1 MMNLRDY
8 QQPKVEQV
16 SQILM
21 DKGICLMAFECRT
34 GKTISSLFA
43 AHNVGAKSVL
53 FVTPKK
59 AIPSIQHDY
68 DAMKAD
74 NPYLFSISITNP
86 ESILA
91 SFKKAEKLAF
101 DIVCNKYPTV
111 SRKGIKFKGLLSV
124 EKDRQLSLLL
134 PYLAEGIDTIIV
146 DECHRLSAFP
156 RPSGAQECIRKMA
169 KGKKVLLLSGT
180 PNPES
185 HSMFFHEFQISERT
199 PWAQYKNFYAWAK
212 DGYVNIKDKMVNGLK
227 VTDYSEGNKDRILR
241 DISGYTVTLTQQE
254 AGFETNIDERT
265 LFVQMTD
272 KTAKLIRDL
281 KRNRVVGISR
291 IPLEQTRRP
300 ADGSNN
306 PTELIAETPADLLNK
321 IHQLAGGTIKI
332 DDGYYIVDRSKAE
345 YLASTFRNRHYC
357 VFYSYKAER
366 DLLKAIL
373 GSKVTEDWQEFQATP
388 DSIFIGQIRSVREG
402 IRLDTAEFSVFYS
415 MEYSYVS
422 YAQGINRIV
431 SKERSNASKIY
442 FLTSQCKIEQM
453 ILDCVH
459 NKKDFTLSV
468 YNNKQ

>member
-111 SRKGIKFKGLLSV
+111 SRKGVKFKGQLNV

-134 PYLAEGIDTIIV
+134 PYLAEGIDTIII

-185 HSMFFHEFQISERT
+185 HSMFFHEFQISDNS
-199 PWAQYKNFYAWAK
+199 PWARYKNFYAWAK
-212 DGYVNIKDKMVNGLK
+212 DGYVNIQDKMVNGFK
-227 VTDYSEGNKDRILR
+227 VPDYSNGNKDLILR
-241 DISGYTVTLTQQE
+241 DISDYTVTLTQQE
-254 AGFETNIDERT
+254 AGFESKINEQQ
-265 LFVQMTD
+265 LFVKMKPLTEN
-272 KTAKLIRDL
+272 LIRSL
-281 KRNRVVGISR
+281 KRFRVVNIEN
-291 IPLEQTRRP
+291 IQLEQTRRP
-300 ADGSNN
+300 ADGSND
-306 PTELIAETPADLLNK
+306 PTELAAETAADLLNK
-321 IHQLAGGTIKI
+321 IHQLSGGTIKI

-345 YLASTFRNRHYC
+345 FLADKFKGHHYC

-366 DLLKAIL
+366 DLLKAVL
-373 GSKVTEDWQEFQATP
+373 GSSVTEDWQTFQADPT
-388 DSIFIGQIRSVREG
+388 SIFIGQIRSVREG
-402 IRLDTAEFSVFYS
+402 IRLDTADFSVFYS

-422 YAQGINRIV
+422 YAQGIARIV
-431 SKERSNASKIY
+431 SKERTDIATIY
-442 FLTSQCKIEQM
+442 FLTSQCRIEKM

-459 NKKDFTLSV
+459 DKKDFTLAV
-468 YNNKQ
+468 YTNSI